1 MDGLVFRTAG
11 QNNYYIFDPLQGS
24 SSDLSIECGFEGS
37 SQEMDQLQSN
47 SFWKVDFDNSTFN
60 SLVQTT
66 PLEANLTDINIVL
79 GSVIVSFIAAN
90 ASYASIEFDPNFN
103 NELIGLYQCHSS
115 VGFPV
120 QSPVSVN
127 IIDGMCV

>member
-1 MDGLVFRTAG
+1 MFRTG
-11 QNNYYIFDPLQGS
+11 QNYNYYIFDPLQGS
-24 SSDLSIECGFEGS
+24 SSDLSIECGFEGT

-66 PLEANLTDINIVL
+66 PFEVNLTDVNVVL
-79 GSVIVSFIAAN
+79 GSVTVSFIAAN
-90 ASYASIEFDPNFN
+90 ASYTSIEFDPNFN
-103 NELIGLYQCHSS
+103 NELTGLYQCHSS

-120 QSPVSVN
+120 RSPVSLN
-127 IIDGMCV
+127 IINGMCV